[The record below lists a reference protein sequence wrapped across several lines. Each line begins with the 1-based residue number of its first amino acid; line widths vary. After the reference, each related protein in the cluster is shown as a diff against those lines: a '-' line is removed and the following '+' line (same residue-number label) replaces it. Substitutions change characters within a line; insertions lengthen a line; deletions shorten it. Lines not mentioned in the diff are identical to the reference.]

1 MEFYLRILFLSFYF
15 QPDLSA
21 GSFRNTALIEALKDE
36 LPAGSQIDVITTLP
50 SRYSSFS
57 VDAPKCETFEGLTIN
72 RIALSAHKSGMLDQS
87 RAFIT
92 FARETL
98 KLCKSQDYDLVY
110 ASSSRL
116 MTASLGAL
124 IARKKGLRL
133 YLDIRD
139 IFVDTIKDV
148 LSRKLVWA
156 LKPLFSWVERWTLS
170 RAQKINLVSGGFKQ
184 YFEPRYPDKHFSYFT
199 NGIDQEFIE
208 AQPATSYESTSEIP
222 EVVYAGNFGEGQGL
236 HSIIPDLAKHFEGRL
251 KFKLLGDGG
260 RKLQLEAALQV
271 RKVTNVE
278 LLPPVSRREL
288 IVIYQKADVLFLHLN
303 DYDAFLKVLPSKIF
317 EYAAVGKP
325 IWAGVSGFAS
335 EFLLEYV
342 NNAAVFAPCDLEAAI
357 HSFDQLS
364 FKTQSRT
371 EFVEYFSREIVM
383 KEMAKD
389 IISIYGNQPIE

>member
-1 MEFYLRILFLSFYF
+1 MRILFLSFYF

-36 LPAGSQIDVITTLP
+36 LPVGSQIDVITTLP

-57 VDAPKCETFEGLTIN
+57 VDAPKRETFEGLTIN

-87 RAFIT
+87 HAFIT
-92 FARETL
+92 FAREAM

-116 MTASLGAL
+116 MTAALGAL
-124 IARKKGLRL
+124 IARKKGLPL

-156 LKPLFSWVERWTLS
+156 LKPFFSWVECWTLS

-184 YFEPRYPDKHFSYFT
+184 YFEPRYPGKYFSYFT
-199 NGIDQEFIE
+199 NGIDQEFID
-208 AQPATSYESTSEIP
+208 AQPQSSYVTKSDLP

-260 RKLQLEAALQV
+260 RKSQLEAALLARQ
-271 RKVTNVE
+271 VTNVE
-278 LLPPVSRREL
+278 LLSPVSRREL
-288 IVIYQKADVLFLHLN
+288 IDIYQKADVLFLHLN

-335 EFLLEYV
+335 DFLHEYV
-342 NNAAVFAPCDLEAAI
+342 NNAAVFPPCDLEAAI

-371 EFVEYFSREIVM
+371 EFVEHFSRESIM
-383 KEMAKD
+383 IEMAKD